1 MNETSSKLIK
11 FNLDD
16 YKRVKKLKF
25 CNFKAGVYGAP
36 SWSNSA
42 FSPFLCETNGGCE
55 TPPLIKSK
63 FLSFR
68 SCKLMRGS
76 GGSQLK
82 MS

>member
-42 FSPFLCETNGGCE
+42 FFQFLCETNGGGVWD
-55 TPPLIKSK
+55 TPAHKIQI
-63 FLSFR
+63 
-68 SCKLMRGS
+68 
-76 GGSQLK
+76 SQFQEL
-82 MS
+82 